1 MPHQLDPAVFDSLLD
16 LALAEDVGSGDVT
29 TDALVPES
37 GFAKGRFAVREPA
50 VVCGLPVA
58 QAVFARLSPQVDL
71 RPLVT
76 EGAGVE
82 AGVAIATIQG
92 PARAVLTGER
102 LALNFLQRLS
112 GVATAARQFVD
123 AVEGTGAQI
132 LDTRKTTPGWRLLEK
147 YAVQVGGASNHPM
160 GLYDQ
165 VLIKDNHI
173 EFARQAIAGKGADAV
188 REAVLLARQN
198 APDGIRIEIEVEN
211 LDGLLAATEAGADIV
226 MLDNMTPAETRAA
239 LAQLDRERRPKIEA
253 SGGIGLE
260 NVRAYAE
267 AGVDY
272 ISIGA
277 LTHSAVAVDIAL
289 DFDDA

>member
-1 MPHQLDPAVFDSLLD
+1 MLPQLDPAAFDSLLD

-29 TDALVPES
+29 TNALVPES
-37 GFAKGRFAVREPA
+37 GRATGQFVVRRPA

-58 QAVFARLSPQVDL
+58 RAVFARLSSEVDL
-71 RPLVT
+71 RGVVD

-82 AGVAIATIQG
+82 AGSAIATIRG
-92 PARAVLTGER
+92 PARAILTGER

-112 GVATAARQFVD
+112 GVATAARRFVD
-123 AVEGTGAQI
+123 AIHGTGAQI

-147 YAVQVGGASNHPM
+147 YAVRVGGGSNHRM
-160 GLYDQ
+160 GLHDQ

-173 EFARQAIAGKGADAV
+173 EFARQAIAGKGADAI
-188 REAVLLARQN
+188 REAVVLARQN
-198 APDGIRIEIEVEN
+198 APYGIRIEIEVE
-211 LDGLLAATEAGADIV
+211 DVEGLLAAAGAGADIV
-226 MLDNMTPAETRAA
+226 MLDNMTPAETKAA
-239 LAQLDRERRPKIEA
+239 IAKLDPERQPKIEA

-260 NVRAYAE
+260 NVHAYAE

-277 LTHSAVAVDIAL
+277 LTHSAPAVDIAL
-289 DFDDA
+289 DFDAP